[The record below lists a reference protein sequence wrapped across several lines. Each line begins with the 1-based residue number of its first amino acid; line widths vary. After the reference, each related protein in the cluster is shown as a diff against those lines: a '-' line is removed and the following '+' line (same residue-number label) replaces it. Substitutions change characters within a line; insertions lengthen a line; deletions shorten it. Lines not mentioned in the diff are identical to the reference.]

1 MMERVCFTLHV
12 KLDRLDEY
20 VEDHKNVWSEVLEAL
35 TRSGWHNYSLFLNRK
50 DGCLIT
56 YCEVDDFQKAMD
68 AIAQEEASLRWQA
81 RWSITLFQ
89 LLGRNRQMLLSA
101 LLKFSTCSSSAKAL

>member
-1 MMERVCFTLHV
+1 MERVCFTLHV

-68 AIAQEEASLRWQA
+68 AIAQEEASVRWQA
-81 RWSITLFQ
+81 KMVDYFVPVAGKKPADAFERFVEVFHLQ
-89 LLGRNRQMLLSA
+89 
-101 LLKFSTCSSSAKAL
+101 